1 MPGREEDAPWP
12 LRFSFVAQNIAP
24 VCEQHGQGVLRSNS
38 SKATCSTLQ
47 HPRVPA
53 AGPVPPRP
61 YISRLPKARPAA
73 GSAPGAP
80 SCSPEPIS
88 LLLRR
93 TFPESRYGWGGRN
106 CCNRRSF
113 LTIFFC
119 SLQFPEALLCLSHLV
134 SSPLSSPKKPSGDR
148 RAGRW
153 VCGPGRRGALPTPS
167 WSLLRPASLAASR
180 LPSRACRISVAHVG
194 RRLLSAVSRPWRA
207 ITCGNAG
214 DRGRFPR
221 GPQHRRS
228 PAPQNQTT
236 PSSQPSRPPPSS
248 TCSWQDVSKPCTTSR
263 RHPPRAAIPVPPGS
277 APVPPLRG
285 DARWHG
291 SR

>member
-1 MPGREEDAPWP
+1 MAADIQHCGREHRGRVRAARARGT
-12 LRFSFVAQNIAP
+12 LGS
-24 VCEQHGQGVLRSNS
+24 SSS
-38 SKATCSTLQ
+38 SKATCSTPQ
-47 HPRVPA
+47 RPRVPA

-61 YISRLPKARPAA
+61 CTSRLPKARPAA
-73 GSAPGAP
+73 GSAAGAP

-88 LLLRR
+88 LLRR
-93 TFPESRYGWGGRN
+93 TFPESRHGWGGRN
-106 CCNRRSF
+106 CCNRKGF
-113 LTIFFC
+113 LTNFFAV
-119 SLQFPEALLCLSHLV
+119 LQFPEALLCLSHLV
-134 SSPLSSPKKPSGDR
+134 SSLLSSPKKPSGDR

-167 WSLLRPASLAASR
+167 WSLLRPASFAASR
-180 LPSRACRISVAHVG
+180 LPNRACRISVAHVG

-221 GPQHRRS
+221 GPSADALPLPRTKPS
-228 PAPQNQTT
+228 PAPS
-236 PSSQPSRPPPSS
+236 PRVHLPPPPAVAS
-248 TCSWQDVSKPCTTSR
+248 TKLVARHLQTLRRTPPAPTPCGR
-263 RHPPRAAIPVPPGS
+263 PRAGS
-277 APVPPLRG
+277 APVPPLPG